1 MERVLRSKKKEINTV
16 MDTKSSRISSIVT
29 YHLFEINGI
38 RNVFQASIGKT
49 LPEVVKGEVLEYY
62 CLRNLPDSVH
72 NRHNTSIDHRDI
84 GIVHVFP
91 TLAQDTEFLRRL
103 DRHAESFCLTI
114 MGRVTSNGI
123 EAGLAEL
130 TPINTLTG
138 VGKFFDSILSK
149 CEDKQPI
156 TDNNKRVFKLL
167 LTGILKM
174 DQSLDAENAARILK
188 AFTKCFHP
196 DKTHHASELYSCV
209 LSNGRRIVRVINELW
224 DVELTRKS
232 GIFYKIGLSDFSD
245 DQFIEYIAN
254 LGSIKGGVKEIA
266 AREKIENEL
275 RSRKILDQQDNFK
288 EKLLKV
294 VIESRKVEL
303 LETLMN
309 REGFDINQVK
319 INGETPLIYAIQTAR
334 HRGIEDI
341 IKTLIPTG
349 INTLGLEG
357 KTPLQIAIDCYR
369 KFPVKTVSSLFY
381 PYHRAID
388 LFLRCPYLCV
398 DCKDSAGL
406 TALCYFALLPE
417 IDSRSF
423 NLIHELISLGA
434 NIDHPIPDHGTVRT
448 LLREKLSWNQFADIK
463 KIGR

>member
-1 MERVLRSKKKEINTV
+1 MN
-16 MDTKSSRISSIVT
+16 TKSLRISNIFS
-29 YHLFEINGI
+29 YHLFETNGI
-38 RNVFQASIGKT
+38 RNVFQVSIGKT

-62 CLRNLPDSVH
+62 RLQSLPDSDH
-72 NRHNTSIDHRDI
+72 NPHNTPIDHRDI
-84 GIVHVFP
+84 GIVHVLP

-103 DRHAESFCLTI
+103 DRHAERFCITI
-114 MGRVTSNGI
+114 MGKVISSEI

-138 VGKFFDSILSK
+138 VGKFFDSILRK
-149 CEDKQPI
+149 CEDNQPI

-196 DKTHHASELYSCV
+196 DKTHHKSELYSCV
-209 LSNGRRIVRVINELW
+209 LSNGRRIARVINELW
-224 DVELTRKS
+224 DVELIRKS

-254 LGSIKGGVKEIA
+254 LGSIKGGIKKITA
-266 AREKIENEL
+266 HEKIENEL

-294 VIESRKVEL
+294 VIESKRPEL

-309 REGFDINQVK
+309 REDFDINQVK
-319 INGETPLIYAIQTAR
+319 INGETPLIYAIQAAR
-334 HRGIEDI
+334 RCGEAI
-341 IKTLIPTG
+341 IKVLIPTD

-357 KTPLQIAIDCYR
+357 KTPLQIAIDYYR
-369 KFPVKTVSSLFY
+369 KFPVKCRSSSSY

-388 LFLRCPYLCV
+388 LFLLCPYLCV

-417 IDSRSF
+417 IDSISF

-448 LLREKLSWNQFADIK
+448 LLRERLSWNQFADIK
-463 KIGR
+463 KLADNLGSNQ

>member
-1 MERVLRSKKKEINTV
+1 
-16 MDTKSSRISSIVT
+16 MDTKSLRVGKIFS
-29 YHLFEINGI
+29 YHLFETDGI

-62 CLRNLPDSVH
+62 CLQSLPDSVH
-72 NRHNTSIDHRDI
+72 NRHNTPIDHRDI

-103 DRHAESFCLTI
+103 DRHAESYCTTFI
-114 MGRVTSNGI
+114 GREGHPSGI
-123 EAGLAEL
+123 EAPLAEL
-130 TPINTLTG
+130 TPIKTILDAGN
-138 VGKFFDSILSK
+138 FFDSILSK
-149 CEDKQPI
+149 CEGKQPI

-174 DQSLDAENAARILK
+174 DRSLDAQNAARILK

-196 DKTHHASELYSCV
+196 DITGHKSELYSCV
-209 LSNGRRIVRVINELW
+209 LSRCRRIVRVINELW
-224 DVELTRKS
+224 DVELIRKS
-232 GIFYKIGLSDFSD
+232 SVFYKIGLCDFSD

-254 LGSIKGGVKEIA
+254 LGSIKGGMKEIVA
-266 AREKIENEL
+266 HEKIENEL

-294 VIESRKVEL
+294 VIESKKVDL

-309 REGFDINQVK
+309 REDFDINQVK

-334 HRGIEDI
+334 RCGEAI
-341 IKTLIPTG
+341 IKALIPTD

-357 KTPLQIAIDCYR
+357 KTPLQIAIDYYR
-369 KFPVKTVSSLFY
+369 KFPVQSRSSLSY

-388 LFLRCPYLCV
+388 LFLLCPYLCV

-406 TALCYFALLPE
+406 TALCYLALFPE

-448 LLREKLSWNQFADIK
+448 LLRERLSWNQFADIK
-463 KIGR
+463 KLADNPGSYQE